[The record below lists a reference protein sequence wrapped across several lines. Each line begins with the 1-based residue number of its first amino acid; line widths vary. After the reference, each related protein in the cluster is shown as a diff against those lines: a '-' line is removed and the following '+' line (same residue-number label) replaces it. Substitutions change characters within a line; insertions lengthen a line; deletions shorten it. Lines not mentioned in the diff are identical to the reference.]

1 MAVKP
6 RTTSAS
12 FDDHPHSQVALDYAV
27 DVVQKKIP
35 ANKYTRLAC
44 QRHLDDLAR
53 KRFKYTF
60 DPEKADRVCR
70 FIEKM
75 PHVKGVWAAKN
86 KRLVLEAW
94 QIFFVCCLFGWVD
107 KKTKRRRF
115 RKAYLKVP
123 RKNGKT
129 LLAAAIAVYMLT
141 ADGEYSPE
149 VYLGAQS
156 ERDAQ
161 RLLYKPVKTMCDK
174 LPQLRNKYG
183 LEVWRKH
190 IDRNDGGKLETVI
203 GKPGDGANPSLGLV
217 DEYHEHAS
225 DEQVDTFTTG
235 MASREQGLVIIT
247 TTAGFDLGGPCFAM
261 ELDLQKQLE
270 QKSLRD
276 ETTFSLMYGIDAGD
290 DPYSIQALKKANP
303 NYGVSVFED
312 FLLAAAAQAKK
323 SPRKQAAFL
332 TKHCNEW
339 VGAKVGW
346 LKMAKW
352 IAAEDPELSIEQFA
366 NESSIY
372 SIDLASRLD
381 FCAGIRLFAREIGG
395 KTHYYF
401 FPHFWLSTERIET
414 EETRRY
420 VGWFA
425 EGLIDAVEGPEVE
438 YSYVQEVLESQ
449 FSVNNPTELAYDPF
463 HATMLAQ
470 LLDAEGVPVVE
481 FGANARN
488 FSEPMREFE
497 AALESGRVHF
507 PADPILRWMASNA
520 TARQGANDKLQLG
533 KQTAEAKIDGI
544 VAMVMAFA
552 RQLANEGGH
561 GIDAYLRSLNPDQPE
576 ES

>member
-1 MAVKP
+1 MAAKP
-6 RTTSAS
+6 KTTLATFSG
-12 FDDHPHSQVALDYAV
+12 HPYSQAATNYAQACVA
-27 DVVQKKIP
+27 KKIP

-53 KRFKYTF
+53 KRFKYQY
-60 DPEKADRVCR
+60 DPDKADRVCR

-75 PHVKGVWAAKN
+75 PHVKGIWAAKN
-86 KRLVLEAW
+86 KSLHLEAW
-94 QIFFVCCLFGWVD
+94 QVFFVCSVFGWVD
-107 KKTKRRRF
+107 KKTKRRRY

-141 ADGEYSPE
+141 ADDEYSPE

-161 RLLYKPVKTMCDK
+161 RLLYMPVKTMCNK
-174 LPQLRNKYG
+174 LPTLRHKYG

-190 IDRNDGGKLETVI
+190 IDRSDGGKLETVI

-225 DEQVDTFTTG
+225 DEQLDTFTTG

-247 TTAGFDLGGPCFAM
+247 TTAGFDLGGPCFSM

-276 ETTFSLMYGIDAGD
+276 ETTFSLMYGIDQND
-290 DPYSIQALKKANP
+290 DPYSIAALKKANP

-312 FLLAAAAQAKK
+312 FLQAAAAQAKK

-352 IAAEDPELSIEQFA
+352 IAGEDAELRIEQFA
-366 NESSIY
+366 GEPSIY
-372 SIDLASRLD
+372 AIDLASRLD
-381 FCAGIRLFAREIGG
+381 FCASIRLFSREIDG

-401 FPHFWLSTERIET
+401 FPHFWLSSDRIEQ

-420 VGWFA
+420 VGWYA
-425 EGLIDAVEGPEVE
+425 EDLIDSVEGPEVE
-438 YSYVQEVLESQ
+438 YTYVQEVLEQQ
-449 FSVNNPTELAYDPF
+449 FTQNEPTELAYDPF

-470 LLDAEGVPVVE
+470 RLDAEGVPVVE

-497 AALESGRVHF
+497 AALEAGRLHW

-520 TARQGANDKLQLG
+520 TARMGANDKLQLG
-533 KQTAEAKIDGI
+533 KQTQEAKIDGI
-544 VAMVMAFA
+544 VAMIMAFA
-552 RQLANEGGH
+552 RQLANEGGN
-561 GIDAYLRSLNPDQPE
+561 GMDQYLESLRTE
-576 ES
+576 